1 MKSKGIL
8 SIIAIVVITTM
19 SAFQIYYSS
28 GCQYH
33 TGSPADGLTCN
44 NCHLGGTI
52 TPSITISATPA
63 FGTGDTYLPG
73 TTYTISVL
81 GTGYSL
87 YGFDLEILNS
97 QSSIASSVL
106 DFGAL
111 AIPPLGETINTPAPG
126 YTYSDIMHTS
136 PRSSAF
142 TVIWTAPAS
151 GTGYLFCALLG
162 VNNNGATS
170 GDKGNTKTITLTSA
184 TANGI
189 AESSENDNGIDL
201 AIYPNPCIK
210 TIDLTYNLKK
220 STFIH
225 VELFNLDGAKVSDI
239 IGENQDAGQH
249 EIHFYIPSTAS
260 KGTYV
265 IRIDLNDKSSYKK
278 VIIL

>member
-1 MKSKGIL
+1 MKNKGLL
-8 SIIAIVVITTM
+8 SIMAIVIITTM

-44 NCHLGGTI
+44 NCHLGGAT
-52 TPSITISATPA
+52 TPSITIVATPA
-63 FGTGDTYLPG
+63 FGAGDTYLPG

-81 GTGYSL
+81 GSGYSL

-97 QSSIASSVL
+97 QSSVASSVL
-106 DFGAL
+106 DFGTL

-126 YTYSDIMHTS
+126 YTYSDITHTA

-151 GTGYLFCALLG
+151 GTGYLYCALLG

-170 GDKGNTKTITLTSA
+170 GDKGNTKMMTLTSA

-189 AESSENDNGIDL
+189 NESSENGPVSDL

-210 TIDLTYNLKK
+210 TINLTYTLKE
-220 STFIH
+220 SAFVH
-225 VELFNLDGAKVSDI
+225 LVLFNIDGDKVVDI
-239 IGENQDAGQH
+239 AEENQDAGQQ
-249 EIHFYIPSTAS
+249 EIHFDVPSTAT
-260 KGTYV
+260 KGTYIV
-265 IRIDLNDKSSYKK
+265 KIDLNDKSISKK
-278 VIIL
+278 VVLL

>member
-1 MKSKGIL
+1 MKNKGLL
-8 SIIAIVVITTM
+8 SIIAIVIITTM

-52 TPSITISATPA
+52 TPSITISAIPA
-63 FGTGDTYLPG
+63 FGAGDTYLPG

-81 GTGYSL
+81 GSGYSL

-106 DFGAL
+106 DFGTL
-111 AIPPLGETINTPAPG
+111 AFPPIGETINTPAPG
-126 YTYSDIMHTS
+126 YTYSDIMHTA
-136 PRSSAF
+136 PRSTAF
-142 TVIWTAPAS
+142 TVVWTAPAS
-151 GTGYLFCALLG
+151 GTGYLYCALLG

-170 GDKGNTKTITLTSA
+170 GDKGNTKTMTLTSA

-189 AESSENDNGIDL
+189 IESSENGNVSDL

-210 TIDLTYNLKK
+210 TINLAYNLKE
-220 STFIH
+220 SAFVHI
-225 VELFNLDGAKVSDI
+225 ELFNTDGAKVADI
-239 IGENQDAGQH
+239 ADKNQDAGYQ
-249 EIHFYIPSTAS
+249 EIHFDIPSIVS
-260 KGTYV
+260 KGIY
-265 IRIDLNDKSSYKK
+265 IIKMNLNDKSISKK

>member
-1 MKSKGIL
+1 MKNIGLL
-8 SIIAIVVITTM
+8 SIMAIVIITTM

-63 FGTGDTYLPG
+63 FGAGDTYIPG

-81 GTGYSL
+81 GSGYSL

-97 QSSIASSVL
+97 QSSIASSVF
-106 DFGAL
+106 DFGTL
-111 AIPPLGETINTPAPG
+111 AIPPLGETINTPATG
-126 YTYSDIMHTS
+126 YTYSDIMHTA
-136 PRSSAF
+136 PRLSVF

-151 GTGYLFCALLG
+151 GTGYLYCALLG

-170 GDKGNTKTITLTSA
+170 GDKGNTKTMTLTSV

-189 AESSENDNGIDL
+189 VESSENDNAIDL
-201 AIYPNPCIK
+201 VIYPNPCFK
-210 TIDLTYNLKK
+210 TINLTYTLKV
-220 STFIH
+220 STFVKI
-225 VELFNLDGAKVSDI
+225 ELFNTDGAKVSDI
-239 IGENQDAGQH
+239 IEENQDAGQQ
-249 EIHFYIPSTAS
+249 EIHFDIPSTVS

-265 IRIDLNDKSSYKK
+265 VKIGLNDKSISKK